1 MHKPNDGL
9 IMIRRQIVEQG
20 LNRQH
25 KKNHSITIHKIGD
38 TQDDQWRILA
48 TFDDS
53 IQLTLKG
60 KTVQVSSSLLIVV
73 VSIAIC
79 FRSPY
84 TS

>member
-1 MHKPNDGL
+1 
-9 IMIRRQIVEQG
+9 MIRRQIVEQG

>member
-1 MHKPNDGL
+1 
-9 IMIRRQIVEQG
+9 MIRRQIVEQG

-25 KKNHSITIHKIGD
+25 KKTHSITIHKIGD